1 MTKDQNQTS
10 VFQLVKQIAD
20 HVGSDDL
27 QELPY
32 KLYTLINARKFLVD
46 NALPFPDHEGD
57 ETLDN
62 IISPYASLDEL
73 QDAAIK
79 AIEDAGNNTW
89 NTYRTYYD
97 HWGGAATLD
106 DIDDRILC
114 LIRREVDDHNDQRE
128 LAYCLID
135 TLGGIGEIDRQTLE
149 TYFDYAAWGQDLVIS
164 GDYSL
169 VDDGQGN
176 NVVIWSH

>member
-20 HVGSDDL
+20 HVANNDL

-32 KLYTLINARKFLVD
+32 KLYTLINARKYLYD
-46 NALPFPDHEGD
+46 NALRFPSRENDQ
-57 ETLDN
+57 TLDDVL
-62 IISPYASLDEL
+62 SPYSTLDDL
-73 QDAAIK
+73 QAAAVK
-79 AIEDAGNNTW
+79 AIEEHGNNTW
-89 NTYRTYYD
+89 HTYRTYYD
-97 HWGGAATLD
+97 HWGEADTLD

-114 LIRREVDDHNDQRE
+114 LIRREADDHNDQRA

-149 TYFDYAAWGQDLVIS
+149 TYFDYAAWGRDLVLG

-176 NVVIWSH
+176 NVVIWNY